1 MVKPFPA
8 DDPVMISLKLRLVTT
23 RDYIARWKLALLYA
37 FPIANSLW
45 LGLLRG
51 PQKKSQDQKPDHH
64 GTISGRKAKNNP
76 TNPLTIGIEGP
87 QRAKKQSASAEAMG
101 KIVLGAIFRFFLAY
115 LKKKQYLCSRKGF
128 LKMKLKEIK
137 QAIGSLAEVSGDD
150 ELDICHLLTDSRQLG
165 AEPGHTLFFAI
176 RTAQNDG
183 AKYIPELREKG
194 VQAFVTGDSIAALQ
208 ALAAHVRE
216 QFHGTVIGI
225 TGSNGK
231 TVVKEWLYQLLK
243 DDYTVIRSPKSYNSQ
258 IGVPLSVW
266 GLEPH
271 LTSPQGEEHPLLRRG
286 TGRGLLAI
294 FEAGISQPG
303 EMERL
308 EPMIRP
314 TIGVITYI
322 GHEHDENFSSLE
334 QKREEK
340 MKLFVH
346 SEQIIEDPT
355 HQNVRTCAAVMR
367 ALGYDEEVIAERILH
382 QTHETVLKV
391 NLSALV
397 DNVRYF
403 RSLLKPETKL
413 TCMVKAFAYGAGSV
427 EVSRALQK
435 ANDSFVHR
443 TSSNGTLVDYLA
455 VAVAD
460 EGVELRKAGITLPII
475 IMDPEVAAMDL
486 ILENNLEPNVYSH
499 QSLKTVIAAA
509 EAKGLENV
517 PIHIKIDSGMHRLG
531 FYKEDIPWLIG
542 KLQQTKAVRVASVFS
557 HLAGS
562 DEAQFDDFTLQQIR
576 YFDDCAEELKNGLS
590 DVAGLSAERSILKH
604 ILNSA
609 GIERFTDYQFDMCR
623 LGIGLY
629 GFSFAGAR
637 LRNVCSLETT
647 ILSVK
652 TVQAGETIGYG
663 RHTKLDEDR
672 VIAVIPIGYAD
683 GFDRRFSNYGGE
695 VYIRGKRCPVVGNV
709 CMDQAMIDVTGTDAR
724 PGDPVEIFGE
734 HVTLQELA
742 DKLGTITYEIL
753 TSVSRRVQRLYFYE

>member
-1 MVKPFPA
+1 
-8 DDPVMISLKLRLVTT
+8 
-23 RDYIARWKLALLYA
+23 
-37 FPIANSLW
+37 
-45 LGLLRG
+45 
-51 PQKKSQDQKPDHH
+51 
-64 GTISGRKAKNNP
+64 
-76 TNPLTIGIEGP
+76 
-87 QRAKKQSASAEAMG
+87 
-101 KIVLGAIFRFFLAY
+101 
-115 LKKKQYLCSRKGF
+115 
-128 LKMKLKEIK
+128 MKLSEIK
-137 QAIGSLAEVSGDD
+137 QAIGSLAQVTGDD
-150 ELDICHLLTDSRQLG
+150 TLEIRHLLTDSREISELRTQNS
-165 AEPGHTLFFAI
+165 EYLFFAI
-176 RTAQNDG
+176 KTDKNDG
-183 AKYIPELREKG
+183 AKYIPELQAKG
-194 VQAFVTGDSIAALQ
+194 VKAFVTGDALAALQ

-216 QFHGTVIGI
+216 QFDGTVIGI

-266 GLEPH
+266 QLADVRQSDKPV
-271 LTSPQGEEHPLLRRG
+271 
-286 TGRGLLAI
+286 LAI

-308 EPMIRP
+308 ERVIRP

-322 GHEHDENFSSLE
+322 GHEHDEGFASLE

-346 SEQIIEDPT
+346 SERVIEDTT

-367 ALGYDEEVIAERILH
+367 ALGYDEETISARILQ

-403 RSLLKPETKL
+403 RSKLKPETKL

-427 EVSRALQK
+427 EVSKALQ
-435 ANDSFVHR
+435 AS
-443 TSSNGTLVDYLA
+443 GLVDYLA

-460 EGVELRKAGITLPII
+460 EGVELRRAGITLPII
-475 IMDPEVAAMDL
+475 IMDPEVASMDL

-499 QSLKTVIAAA
+499 QSLKTVMAAA

-531 FYKEDIPWLIG
+531 FYKEDMSWL
-542 KLQQTKAVRVASVFS
+542 LARLHTTKAVRVRSVFS

-562 DEAQFDDFTLQQIR
+562 DEAQFDEFTLGQIR
-576 YFDDCAEELKNGLS
+576 YFDACAEELK
-590 DVAGLSAERSILKH
+590 AGLNYPIIKH
-604 ILNSA
+604 ICNSA
-609 GIERFTDYQFDMCR
+609 GIERFSQYQFDMCR

-629 GFSFAGAR
+629 GFSFAGAK
-637 LRNVCSLETT
+637 LRNVCTLETT

-652 TVQAGETIGYG
+652 TVKAGETIGYG

-695 VYIRGKRCPVVGNV
+695 VLVRGKRCPVVGNV
-709 CMDQAMIDVTGTDAR
+709 CMDQAMIDVTGADAR
-724 PGDPVEIFGE
+724 PGDIVEVFGDKLPLE
-734 HVTLQELA
+734 ELA
-742 DKLGTITYEIL
+742 QKLGTITYEIL
-753 TSVSRRVQRLYFYE
+753 TSVSRRVQRIYFYE

>member
-1 MVKPFPA
+1 E
-8 DDPVMISLKLRLVTT
+8 
-23 RDYIARWKLALLYA
+23 
-37 FPIANSLW
+37 PI
-45 LGLLRG
+45 
-51 PQKKSQDQKPDHH
+51 
-64 GTISGRKAKNNP
+64 
-76 TNPLTIGIEGP
+76 
-87 QRAKKQSASAEAMG
+87 
-101 KIVLGAIFRFFLAY
+101 
-115 LKKKQYLCSRKGF
+115 
-128 LKMKLKEIK
+128 
-137 QAIGSLAEVSGDD
+137 
-150 ELDICHLLTDSRQLG
+150 
-165 AEPGHTLFFAI
+165 
-176 RTAQNDG
+176 
-183 AKYIPELREKG
+183 
-194 VQAFVTGDSIAALQ
+194 
-208 ALAAHVRE
+208 
-216 QFHGTVIGI
+216 
-225 TGSNGK
+225 
-231 TVVKEWLYQLLK
+231 
-243 DDYTVIRSPKSYNSQ
+243 
-258 IGVPLSVW
+258 
-266 GLEPH
+266 
-271 LTSPQGEEHPLLRRG
+271 
-286 TGRGLLAI
+286 
-294 FEAGISQPG
+294 
-303 EMERL
+303 
-308 EPMIRP
+308 IRP

-322 GHEHDENFSSLE
+322 GHEHDENFVSLE
-334 QKREEK
+334 QKRAEK

-367 ALGYDEEVIAERILH
+367 ALGYDEELIASRILH

-397 DNVRYF
+397 ENVRYF
-403 RSLLKPETKL
+403 RGLLKPETKL

-427 EVSRALQK
+427 EVSKALQ
-435 ANDSFVHR
+435 AS
-443 TSSNGTLVDYLA
+443 GMVDYLA

-509 EAKGLENV
+509 EAKGLEHV

-531 FYKEDIPWLIG
+531 FYKEDIPWLLE
-542 KLQQTKAVRVASVFS
+542 KLKAHKAVRVASVFS

-562 DEAQFDDFTLQQIR
+562 DEAQFDAFTMDQIR
-576 YFDDCAEELKNGLS
+576 YFDDCAETLIHAPSLEGR
-590 DVAGLSAERSILKH
+590 GGEGFPILKH

-629 GFSFAGAR
+629 GFSFAGAK

-652 TVQAGETIGYG
+652 TVKAGETIGYG
-663 RHTKLDEDR
+663 RHTKLEEDR
-672 VIAVIPIGYAD
+672 TIAVIPIGYAD

-695 VYIRGKRCPVVGNV
+695 VWLRGKRCPVVGNV

-724 PGDPVEIFGE
+724 PGDPVEVFGE

>member
-1 MVKPFPA
+1 
-8 DDPVMISLKLRLVTT
+8 
-23 RDYIARWKLALLYA
+23 
-37 FPIANSLW
+37 
-45 LGLLRG
+45 
-51 PQKKSQDQKPDHH
+51 
-64 GTISGRKAKNNP
+64 
-76 TNPLTIGIEGP
+76 
-87 QRAKKQSASAEAMG
+87 
-101 KIVLGAIFRFFLAY
+101 
-115 LKKKQYLCSRKGF
+115 
-128 LKMKLKEIK
+128 MKLSEIRK
-137 QAIGSLAEVSGDD
+137 VIGEQLQVVGDKD
-150 ELDICHLLTDSRQLG
+150 LDIRHLLTDSRQLG
-165 AEPGHTLFFAI
+165 NEPEATLFFAI
-176 RTAQNDG
+176 KTAKNDG
-183 AKYIPELREKG
+183 AKYIPELQAKG
-194 VQAFVTGDSIAALQ
+194 VRAFVTGDALQ
-208 ALAAHVRE
+208 ALQDLAAYVRS
-216 QFHGTVIGI
+216 QFTGTVIGI

-243 DDYTVIRSPKSYNSQ
+243 EDYTVIRSPKSYNSQ

-266 GLEPH
+266 QLSQ
-271 LTSPQGEEHPLLRRG
+271 LTANSQKPI
-286 TGRGLLAI
+286 AI

-303 EMERL
+303 EMEKL
-308 EPMIRP
+308 ERIIRP

-322 GHEHDENFSSLE
+322 GHEHDENFVSLE

-346 SEQIIEDPT
+346 AQQVIEDPT

-367 ALGYDEEVIAERILH
+367 ALGYDEETIAARILQ
-382 QTHETVLKV
+382 QTHETVMKV

-427 EVSRALQK
+427 DVSKALQQ
-435 ANDSFVHR
+435 S
-443 TSSNGTLVDYLA
+443 GLVDYLA

-460 EGVELRKAGITLPII
+460 EGVELRRAGITMPII

-499 QSLKTVIAAA
+499 QSLKTVVAAA
-509 EAKGLENV
+509 EAKGLENI

-531 FYKEDIPWLIG
+531 FYKEDIPWLVN
-542 KLQQTKAVRVASVFS
+542 KLQGTKAVRVASVFS

-562 DEAQFDDFTLQQIR
+562 DEPQFDDFTLSQIR
-576 YFDDCAEELKNGLS
+576 YFDSCAEELKQGLNYP
-590 DVAGLSAERSILKH
+590 ILKH
-604 ILNSA
+604 ICNSA
-609 GIERFTDYQFDMCR
+609 GIERFADYQFDMCR

-629 GFSFAGAR
+629 GFSFVGAR
-637 LRNVCSLETT
+637 LRNVCTLETT

-652 TVQAGETIGYG
+652 TVKAGETIGYG

-683 GFDRRFSNYGGE
+683 GFDRRFSNFGGE
-695 VYIRGKRCPVVGNV
+695 VWVRGKRCPVVGNV

-724 PGDPVEIFGE
+724 PGDIAEVFGE
-734 HVTLQELA
+734 HMPLEELA